1 MPELPDIYTYRNCLK
16 QRLLHATVDS
26 LLIRSPFLLRTFD
39 PPVDSIDTHR
49 ITDVS
54 TLGKRIVITCDNHI
68 SLVIHLMIAGRF
80 RWVDA
85 ATKPGIPSKIELAR
99 LRTSAGTLILT
110 EASQKKRASL
120 HILPTDRI
128 NTLDPGG
135 VDPLTATPDQLIAA
149 LRTPNRTIKCA
160 LTDPHTIS
168 GIGNAYSDEILHRA
182 RLSPMARTSDLDD
195 EAWRRLHE
203 ATVDVLASWTERL
216 AALTG
221 DGFPERVT
229 AFREGMAVHGRH
241 RQPCPRCGA
250 PVQRIVYASNETN
263 YCPTCQTGGRLLADR
278 ALSRLLGRDWPRT
291 LEELEA
297 LRPTASARASDASGA
312 NEANDSSGSSGS
324 SGSSLGRPRREPG
337 AVNGARG
344 RRSAK

>member
-99 LRTSAGTLILT
+99 LRTSAGTLIPT

-168 GIGNAYSDEILHRA
+168 GIGNAYSDEILHAAKLSPITHTSRLTTDEWSRLAHAIPSTLNLWIA
-182 RLSPMARTSDLDD
+182 RLHSEFSYTFPGP
-195 EAWRRLHE
+195 
-203 ATVDVLASWTERL
+203 
-216 AALTG
+216 G
-221 DGFPERVT
+221 DIT
-229 AFREGMAVHGRH
+229 AFRPDFAVHGKFGK
-241 RQPCPRCGA
+241 PCPVCGTK
-250 PVQRIVYASNETN
+250 VQRIVRAENEFN
-263 YCPTCQTGGRLLADR
+263 YCPTCQTNGKVLADR
-278 ALSRLLGRDWPRT
+278 SLSRLLGDDWPRT
-291 LEELEA
+291 PEEWDDFDSP
-297 LRPTASARASDASGA
+297 RPPAT
-312 NEANDSSGSSGS
+312 
-324 SGSSLGRPRREPG
+324 P
-337 AVNGARG
+337 
-344 RRSAK
+344 

>member
-1 MPELPDIYTYRNCLK
+1 MPELPDVEDYARALRV
-16 QRLLHATVDS
+16 RLVGSSFEGLRLA
-26 LLIRSPFLLRTFD
+26 SPFVLRSVD
-39 PPVDSIDTHR
+39 PPPAELVGR
-49 ITDVS
+49 VLRGVS
-54 TLGKRIVITCDNHI
+54 RLGKRLV
-68 SLVIHLMIAGRF
+68 LELEGERFVVIHLMIAGRL
-80 RWVDA
+80 RWLERGAKLPGKVSLA
-85 ATKPGIPSKIELAR
+85 ALDFT
-99 LRTSAGTLILT
+99 AGTLVLT
-110 EASQKKRASL
+110 EASSQKRASL
-120 HILPTDRI
+120 HLVRGREGLAVHDR
-128 NTLDPGG
+128 GG
-135 VDPLTATPDQLIAA
+135 LEVRGSSLEDFVAA
-149 LRTPNRTIKCA
+149 LTREVHTLKRA
-160 LTDPHTIS
+160 LTDPRLLS

-241 RQPCPRCGA
+241 RQACPRCGA
-250 PVQRIVYASNETN
+250 PIQRIVYASNETN